1 MNADERRPKPPASRL
16 SALAGRHRLV
26 SLLAVL
32 FLALA
37 ALLHGPAADAWLAG
51 RLLLA
56 VRSVAS
62 GATGEDLESVGEKVA
77 LSDGST
83 RLEALVYRPPR
94 RPPTRA
100 VVLVPGISELGC
112 YHPRLMALSRYLA
125 SAGFLV
131 ITPDVRMFREFRL
144 SPQPMDQIE
153 FWFRHAPELGPQIR
167 KTGLA
172 GISFSATLAAITAA
186 RAEIREQVAFVFGIG
201 AYDDPLRCSRAWFA
215 AGPVTVSNG
224 YYPTRFYAKWIIM
237 LAALDLLPDQ
247 RERQFLDRLLVNL
260 LLQKQVPEAAPWLS
274 AAALRWYRL
283 ALMREDQAD
292 PELARQIEA
301 YLISQV
307 YAGITPAQVAAGV
320 KCPVF
325 LVHGAYDDLI
335 PADESRRL
343 SERFVNART
352 LVLISPFLTHTHP
365 MQKEPGRLEMA
376 EAVLETAGFFYNFA
390 RAAR

>member
-1 MNADERRPKPPASRL
+1 
-16 SALAGRHRLV
+16 
-26 SLLAVL
+26 
-32 FLALA
+32 
-37 ALLHGPAADAWLAG
+37 
-51 RLLLA
+51 
-56 VRSVAS
+56 
-62 GATGEDLESVGEKVA
+62 
-77 LSDGST
+77 
-83 RLEALVYRPPR
+83 
-94 RPPTRA
+94 
-100 VVLVPGISELGC
+100 
-112 YHPRLMALSRYLA
+112 
-125 SAGFLV
+125 
-131 ITPDVRMFREFRL
+131 
-144 SPQPMDQIE
+144 
-153 FWFRHAPELGPQIR
+153 
-167 KTGLA
+167 
-172 GISFSATLAAITAA
+172 
-186 RAEIREQVAFVFGIG
+186 
-201 AYDDPLRCSRAWFA
+201 
-215 AGPVTVSNG
+215 
-224 YYPTRFYAKWIIM
+224 
-237 LAALDLLPDQ
+237 
-247 RERQFLDRLLVNL
+247 VNL